1 MSQFVA
7 GLYTALVADPLHPFA
22 AMPLV
27 HRRTV
32 PLLPPPDVDAL
43 PKDTEVF
50 YLKETS
56 EIFLDYEWVLSS
68 TSYVPGSDG

>member
-1 MSQFVA
+1 
-7 GLYTALVADPLHPFA
+7 
-22 AMPLV
+22 MPLV

-56 EIFLDYEWVLSS
+56 EIFLDYE
-68 TSYVPGSDG
+68 